1 MSDAPTHAKATP
13 AVAFCFLLNQL
24 LERERWAR
32 ERLERFT
39 GQSVELRPP
48 LLPPL
53 RLAITAGGRIEE
65 GGTEPSAHVT
75 LDGISGTSP
84 LAEELRYLAKHLR
97 WDAEEELS
105 RVVGDAAAQRI
116 GGTVRAFARWHLDAA
131 RRVGEALADYAAT
144 ESGMLVRRR
153 ELDDLAVQIG
163 ELSAAIARLEQRLA

>member
-1 MSDAPTHAKATP
+1 LSETLPKAKATP

-24 LERERWAR
+24 LERERWAQ
-32 ERLERFT
+32 ERLEHFA

-53 RLAITAGGRIEE
+53 RLAIAAGGRIEE
-65 GGTEPSAHVT
+65 GGTEPSANVT

-84 LAEELRYLAKHLR
+84 LADELRYLAKHLR

-105 RVVGDAAAQRI
+105 RVVGDVAAQRI
-116 GGTVRAFARWHLDAA
+116 GDTVRAFARWHLDAA
-131 RRVGEALADYAAT
+131 RRVGEALADYATT

-153 ELDDLAVQIG
+153 ELEDFAA
-163 ELSAAIARLEQRLA
+163 ELERLRAAIDRLERRLA